1 MLITPEYV
9 FKDVTHITP
18 EWLAQKGIRA
28 LVLDIDNTLTAD
40 RSQELPDEVAG
51 WLDTMR
57 KAGVR
62 LTIVSNGAEKR
73 VRPFAQKLGLA
84 YLYRSAKPLPFALMA
99 AQHRMGVKH
108 SQMAMVGDQLYADRM
123 AAALYGIPGLMVIPR
138 GPDLGAQ
145 VILKRK
151 REDPVSDDWK
161 IRFGTAGTS
170 DSFAAQGYK
179 TSLEVPEYTA
189 KMGLNAFEYQC
200 GRGVRLGLD
209 KAAKMAAL
217 AAPKDIL
224 FSVHAPYYISMSS
237 LEEDKRLNSIQYL
250 LQSAA
255 VCRALGGKRIIFH
268 SGSCGKQ
275 SREAALEKALDTMR
289 RAVEALDEAGFADM
303 TLCPETMGKV
313 GQLGTLDEVL
323 ALCGVDERITP
334 CIDFGHLNA
343 RTLGGI
349 QSKAD
354 YAAILDRMAEALGDE
369 RARRFH
375 VHFSRIEYSKGGEK
389 RHWTFAETQFGPE
402 PQPLMELLAERGLAP
417 VVICESAG
425 TQAEDAC
432 TMQQMYRAARD
443 LRKIL

>member
-1 MLITPEYV
+1 M
-9 FKDVTHITP
+9 
-18 EWLAQKGIRA
+18 
-28 LVLDIDNTLTAD
+28 
-40 RSQELPDEVAG
+40 
-51 WLDTMR
+51 
-57 KAGVR
+57 
-62 LTIVSNGAEKR
+62 
-73 VRPFAQKLGLA
+73 
-84 YLYRSAKPLPFALMA
+84 
-99 AQHRMGVKH
+99 
-108 SQMAMVGDQLYADRM
+108 
-123 AAALYGIPGLMVIPR
+123 
-138 GPDLGAQ
+138 
-145 VILKRK
+145 
-151 REDPVSDDWK
+151 SDDWK

-255 VCRALGGKRIIFH
+255 VCR
-268 SGSCGKQ
+268 
-275 SREAALEKALDTMR
+275 EAALEKALDTMR

-354 YAAILDRMAEALGDE
+354 YAVILDRMSEALGDE

-432 TMQQMYRAARD
+432 TMQQMYRAAQD